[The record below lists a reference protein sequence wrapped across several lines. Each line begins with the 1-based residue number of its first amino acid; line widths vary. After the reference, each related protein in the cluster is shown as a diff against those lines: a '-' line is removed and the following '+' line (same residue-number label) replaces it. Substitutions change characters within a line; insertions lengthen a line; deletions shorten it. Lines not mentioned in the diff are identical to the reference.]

1 MGKTSQSVC
10 SDYYPEDTGDLSL
23 RNVDSHPPGHSVTAQ
38 TTRQNLHHHANL
50 KSCTEIIFCLSYIV
64 QEAALLNRTRMERLR
79 LIKSGPVNR
88 RGKEFTRVAECIASI
103 HGYRA
108 QFILPFLVSVRVR
121 QR

>member
-10 SDYYPEDTGDLSL
+10 SDYYPEDTGDVSL
-23 RNVDSHPPGHSVTAQ
+23 RNVDTHPPGDSVTAQ

-50 KSCTEIIFCLSYIV
+50 KSCTEIIFCLSYTV
-64 QEAALLNRTRMERLR
+64 KEAALLNKTRMERVKV
-79 LIKSGPVNR
+79 IKLGPANW

-108 QFILPFLVSVRVR
+108 QFIHTFLVSVRVR